1 MDSKD
6 KNVEK
11 NKHFLM
17 SVEFAVQGV
26 KTVFEEERNMR
37 KHVAFGI
44 LALFMGVI
52 FQLDRIEWLWL
63 LLAVFLVWIVEIIN
77 TVFENVV
84 DMFTDFHFHPIGKKI
99 KDMAA
104 GAVLVTACFAVIKL
118 VRNSVYPDFASDQR
132 DSRFRLRVYVR
143 QPVEDKD

>member
-1 MDSKD
+1 MPMDLKD

-52 FQLDRIEWLWL
+52 FQLDRIEW
-63 LLAVFLVWIVEIIN
+63 IVEIIN

-104 GAVLVTACFAVIKL
+104 GAVLVTACFAVIVGLILFVPKIYHL
-118 VRNSVYPDFASDQR
+118 LFN
-132 DSRFRLRVYVR
+132 
-143 QPVEDKD
+143 

>member
-1 MDSKD
+1 MPMDLKD

-44 LALFMGVI
+44 LALF
-52 FQLDRIEWLWL
+52 
-63 LLAVFLVWIVEIIN
+63 
-77 TVFENVV
+77 
-84 DMFTDFHFHPIGKKI
+84 
-99 KDMAA
+99 
-104 GAVLVTACFAVIKL
+104 
-118 VRNSVYPDFASDQR
+118 
-132 DSRFRLRVYVR
+132 
-143 QPVEDKD
+143 

>member
-6 KNVEK
+6 KNKDKNIEK
-11 NKHFLM
+11 NKQFIA
-17 SVEFAVQGV
+17 SFEFAATGI
-26 KTVFEEERNMR
+26 KTVFQEERNMR
-37 KHVAFGI
+37 KHVLLGV
-44 LALFMGVI
+44 LAIIAGFVFRLHQM
-52 FQLDRIEWLWL
+52 EWLWL

-104 GAVLVTACFAVIKL
+104 GAVLMTAIFAL
-118 VRNSVYPDFASDQR
+118 VVAAIIFIPRIYTLLTNW
-132 DSRFRLRVYVR
+132 L
-143 QPVEDKD
+143 

>member
-1 MDSKD
+1 
-6 KNVEK
+6 
-11 NKHFLM
+11 
-17 SVEFAVQGV
+17 
-26 KTVFEEERNMR
+26 MR

-84 DMFTDFHFHPIGKKI
+84 DMFTDFHFHPIGKKSKI
-99 KDMAA
+99 WQ
-104 GAVLVTACFAVIKL
+104 LEQF
-118 VRNSVYPDFASDQR
+118 
-132 DSRFRLRVYVR
+132 
-143 QPVEDKD
+143 

>member
-1 MDSKD
+1 
-6 KNVEK
+6 
-11 NKHFLM
+11 
-17 SVEFAVQGV
+17 
-26 KTVFEEERNMR
+26 EERNMR

-104 GAVLVTACFAVIKL
+104 GAVLVTACFAVIVGLILFVPKIYHL
-118 VRNSVYPDFASDQR
+118 
-132 DSRFRLRVYVR
+132 
-143 QPVEDKD
+143 

>member
-52 FQLDRIEWLWL
+52 FQLDRIDYLCYDLPLFFSTCGFLSSLFLYLTYKKSRISVFIFSVAEVLQIDFFVSP
-63 LLAVFLVWIVEIIN
+63 VFL
-77 TVFENVV
+77 
-84 DMFTDFHFHPIGKKI
+84 DFDPKF
-99 KDMAA
+99 
-104 GAVLVTACFAVIKL
+104 
-118 VRNSVYPDFASDQR
+118 
-132 DSRFRLRVYVR
+132 
-143 QPVEDKD
+143 

>member
-1 MDSKD
+1 
-6 KNVEK
+6 
-11 NKHFLM
+11 
-17 SVEFAVQGV
+17 
-26 KTVFEEERNMR
+26 MR

-104 GAVLVTACFAVIKL
+104 GAVLVTACFTVIVGLILFVPKIYHL
-118 VRNSVYPDFASDQR
+118 LFN
-132 DSRFRLRVYVR
+132 
-143 QPVEDKD
+143 

>member
-17 SVEFAVQGV
+17 SV
-26 KTVFEEERNMR
+26 ERNMR

-104 GAVLVTACFAVIKL
+104 GAVLVTACFAVIIGLILFVPKIYHL
-118 VRNSVYPDFASDQR
+118 LFN
-132 DSRFRLRVYVR
+132 
-143 QPVEDKD
+143 

>member
-1 MDSKD
+1 
-6 KNVEK
+6 
-11 NKHFLM
+11 
-17 SVEFAVQGV
+17 
-26 KTVFEEERNMR
+26 MR
-37 KHVAFGI
+37 KHVGFGI

-104 GAVLVTACFAVIKL
+104 GAVLVTACFAVIVGLILFVPKIYHL
-118 VRNSVYPDFASDQR
+118 LFN
-132 DSRFRLRVYVR
+132 
-143 QPVEDKD
+143 

>member
-1 MDSKD
+1 MPMDLKD

-26 KTVFEEERNMR
+26 K
-37 KHVAFGI
+37 
-44 LALFMGVI
+44 
-52 FQLDRIEWLWL
+52 
-63 LLAVFLVWIVEIIN
+63 

-104 GAVLVTACFAVIKL
+104 GAVLVTACFAVIVGLILFVPKIYHL
-118 VRNSVYPDFASDQR
+118 LFN
-132 DSRFRLRVYVR
+132 
-143 QPVEDKD
+143 

>member
-1 MDSKD
+1 MPMDLKD

-77 TVFENVV
+77 TVLKMSWTCLRIFIFIRLGKNQRYGSWSSFSDRLFYRHRWV
-84 DMFTDFHFHPIGKKI
+84 DFICP
-99 KDMAA
+99 
-104 GAVLVTACFAVIKL
+104 
-118 VRNSVYPDFASDQR
+118 
-132 DSRFRLRVYVR
+132 
-143 QPVEDKD
+143 

>member
-1 MDSKD
+1 MDLKD
-6 KNVEK
+6 KNIEKNVEK

-17 SVEFAVQGV
+17 SVEFALQGV
-26 KTVFEEERNMR
+26 KTVFDEERNMK
-37 KHVAFGI
+37 KHVVF
-44 LALFMGVI
+44 V
-52 FQLDRIEWLWL
+52 FQLSISEWLWL

-104 GAVLVTACFAVIKL
+104 GAVLVTACFAVIVGLILFVPKIYQL
-118 VRNSVYPDFASDQR
+118 FFN
-132 DSRFRLRVYVR
+132 
-143 QPVEDKD
+143 